1 MVSHLNIQVALPWGL
16 PGNTSGSLLC
26 ANAGHNLSGIASQ
39 FAMQFGLNCDV
50 IHVLHRSD

>member
-1 MVSHLNIQVALPWGL
+1 MTLKYLSDIYKSIYVQV
-16 PGNTSGSLLC
+16 GNDAT
-26 ANAGHNLSGIASQ
+26 GHNLSGIASQ